1 MYGRRGR
8 IGLMVPTGNS
18 VMEPEFNR
26 LAPEGVSVHANRVYL
41 KNVTPEALEGMEA
54 HAAASA
60 RGLASIRIGVLA
72 FGCTSGSFVGGKGY
86 DEKLVRIMTEATGIP
101 ATTTT
106 TAVLR
111 ALSLFGVS
119 RIALATPY
127 NDEVTGIEARFLTDH
142 GFEVTRAQGGGMV
155 ETADIQECEPQVAF
169 ERARQVDDNRAEA
182 VFISCTGL
190 RTIEI
195 IERLEAEL
203 GKPVITSNQATF
215 ADCLRVLGVREV
227 QPGFGSLFARVFAAM
242 VPAPSSEAKVAPEV
256 AYGASAGR

>member
-26 LAPEGVSVHANRVYL
+26 LAPEGVSVHANRVYV
-41 KNVTPEALEGMEA
+41 KNVTPEALTDMEQ
-54 HAAASA
+54 HVAASA
-60 RGLASIRIGVLA
+60 KGLESIRIGVLA
-72 FGCTSGSFVGGKGY
+72 FGCTSGSFIGGKGY
-86 DEKLVRIMTEATGIP
+86 DEKLIRLMEEETGVP

-111 ALSLFGVS
+111 ALSLFGVN

-127 NDEVTGIEARFLTDH
+127 SDEVTGIETRFLADH
-142 GFEVTRAQGGGMV
+142 GFEVTRARGGGMV
-155 ETADIQECEPQVAF
+155 ETADIQACEPQVAF
-169 ERARQVDDNRAEA
+169 ERAREVDDDRAEA
-182 VFISCTGL
+182 VFISCTSF

-195 IERLEAEL
+195 IEKLEADL

-227 QPGFGSLFARVFAAM
+227 RPGFGSLFERVFAAM
-242 VPAPSSEAKVAPEV
+242 NAAPTAADKVAPLR
-256 AYGASAGR
+256 ARG